1 MREGFSSTYLRR
13 TNTRIPSTSLSII
26 TKKRSTL
33 RNVTQSSHKRICYF
47 FISRYNCMSYL
58 NTPFEKKNKENNTDI
73 SKDQMDQRTAVN
85 ESSFC
90 NCYYFLDPF
99 SEEFRF
105 CPAKKKVQFSSC
117 LHIVPGIGIKTSIVT
132 RKNKLKRFPFQEYI
146 FCCPRKPLEKSIKD
160 DRCSDHCIDW
170 GWK

>member
-1 MREGFSSTYLRR
+1 
-13 TNTRIPSTSLSII
+13 
-26 TKKRSTL
+26 
-33 RNVTQSSHKRICYF
+33 
-47 FISRYNCMSYL
+47 MSYL
-58 NTPFEKKNKENNTDI
+58 NTPFEKKKKENNTDI
-73 SKDQMDQRTAVN
+73 SKDQMDQRTALN
-85 ESSFC
+85 EISFW

-105 CPAKKKVQFSSC
+105 CLSMKKVQFSSC